1 MTDQLT
7 KAEAFKV
14 FHTRPQPL
22 LLPNPWDVGSAKYL
36 AHMGFEA
43 LASTS
48 LGQKSSEGDIVAN
61 ADAILSNLKA
71 ICDATDLPVNAD
83 LENCFADD
91 PEEAAKLMARACE
104 AGAVGASIEDATGV

>member
-7 KAEAFKV
+7 KAEAFKA

-22 LLPNPWDVGSAKYL
+22 LLPNPWDVGSAKYF
-36 AHMGFEA
+36 AHLGFEA

-71 ICDATDLPVNAD
+71 SATPRICR
-83 LENCFADD
+83 
-91 PEEAAKLMARACE
+91 LMR
-104 AGAVGASIEDATGV
+104 I

>member
-1 MTDQLT
+1 MCRKFKRWSSPMTDQLT
-7 KAEAFKV
+7 KAEAFKA

-22 LLPNPWDVGSAKYL
+22 LLPNPWDVGSAKYF
-36 AHMGFEA
+36 AHLGFEA

-71 ICDATDLPVNAD
+71 SATPRICR
-83 LENCFADD
+83 
-91 PEEAAKLMARACE
+91 LMR
-104 AGAVGASIEDATGV
+104 I